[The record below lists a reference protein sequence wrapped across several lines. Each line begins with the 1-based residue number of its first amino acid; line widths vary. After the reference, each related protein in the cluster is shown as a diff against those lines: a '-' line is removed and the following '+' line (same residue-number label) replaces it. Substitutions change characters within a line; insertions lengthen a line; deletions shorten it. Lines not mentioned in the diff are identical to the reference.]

1 MAVNPKL
8 IAVIAESLSSE
19 QGRNTVLKII
29 MVVIGLI
36 MMIFTAFLSF
46 ISGLLDIIQTTD
58 LQNHWRYI
66 RTCISEVFDGMNA
79 EIDGDIKREVYD
91 FMPDFSVNLS
101 KAAINSGFDG
111 STLILYDSEEI
122 AQAQSVMETYAAA
135 LRGISSQSE
144 FDEYIAD
151 FSSDMDY
158 SDITKPQF
166 SDDTGIE
173 RISGYEDSVK
183 SFCTAVLW
191 RVCRSMSTS
200 TMKPLPRTGRLAP
213 PKHLM

>member
-36 MMIFTAFLSF
+36 MMIFTAFAGF

-91 FMPDFSVNLS
+91 FMPDFSVNLLLLMS
-101 KAAINSGFDG
+101 
-111 STLILYDSEEI
+111 LIQSSLKRTTAFRFRALTDLPI
-122 AQAQSVMETYAAA
+122 MAQ
-135 LRGISSQSE
+135 
-144 FDEYIAD
+144 
-151 FSSDMDY
+151 
-158 SDITKPQF
+158 
-166 SDDTGIE
+166 
-173 RISGYEDSVK
+173 
-183 SFCTAVLW
+183 
-191 RVCRSMSTS
+191 
-200 TMKPLPRTGRLAP
+200 
-213 PKHLM
+213 

>member
-36 MMIFTAFLSF
+36 MMIFTAFAGF

-79 EIDGDIKREVYD
+79 EIDGDIKREV
-91 FMPDFSVNLS
+91 
-101 KAAINSGFDG
+101 
-111 STLILYDSEEI
+111 
-122 AQAQSVMETYAAA
+122 
-135 LRGISSQSE
+135 
-144 FDEYIAD
+144 
-151 FSSDMDY
+151 
-158 SDITKPQF
+158 
-166 SDDTGIE
+166 
-173 RISGYEDSVK
+173 
-183 SFCTAVLW
+183 
-191 RVCRSMSTS
+191 
-200 TMKPLPRTGRLAP
+200 
-213 PKHLM
+213 